1 MAVNDRLKQRRIFL
15 GLTMA
20 EVARVVG
27 VSEATVCRWES
38 GNISNMRRDRIA
50 LYAEALQ
57 TTPAYIMGMADE
69 PQPNQPNVAAVYDNS
84 TYMIP
89 LFHDVAAGF
98 GSYADSQ
105 VAEYVPVFVE
115 TPGRAKNMI
124 AIRVRGDS
132 MYPKIEDGDTII
144 VYKTDE
150 VDSGSIAVVLID
162 GDDAVVKK
170 LEYDK
175 KRAVLISINPEYQD
189 RVFEGEEMKRLRVVG
204 RVMKI
209 MKDC

>member
-1 MAVNDRLKQRRIFL
+1 MTIGERIKQCRILKGMTQLELAQQL
-15 GLTMA
+15 GYRSKSSITHIENGRDIPRSMVVTLA
-20 EVARVVG
+20 EIL
-27 VSEATVCRWES
+27 E
-38 GNISNMRRDRIA
+38 
-50 LYAEALQ
+50 
-57 TTPAYIMGMADE
+57 TTPSYLMGWEAKE
-69 PQPNQPNVAAVYDNS
+69 PGNVAAAYENS

-98 GSYADSQ
+98 GTYADSQ
-105 VAEYVPVFVE
+105 VVEYIPVFAE
-115 TPGRAKNMI
+115 TPTKARNML
-124 AIRVRGDS
+124 AIRVRGSS

-150 VDSGSIAVVLID
+150 VESGSIAVILID

-170 LEYDK
+170 IEYDK
-175 KRAVLISINPEYQD
+175 KRAVLVSINPEYQD
-189 RVFEGEEMKRLRVVG
+189 RVFEGEDMKRLRVVG